1 MIRRKLTA
9 SLMMLALMLSF
20 ASGVKASD
28 FKSGDLYYTIVSEN
42 NALVRVDKAPS
53 NARYSGDIVIPETV
67 TYDNKTYTVRS
78 MEDGVFN
85 LSDISS
91 LNIEAPITIL
101 PYFAC
106 HACHELV
113 SLKLPSTLE
122 RIEQYALSD
131 CNNLTEINLPDGLT
145 DIEYYTFS
153 DCKTLKAI
161 KIPESVINISSVA
174 LFKGCTSL
182 TEVIF
187 ENEDLSGTNASAT
200 FKNCTSLKNIVLTRN
215 TTTIGRECYSGCTGL
230 EKVVFPEWITTIESE
245 AFKDCTNLTAL
256 TFGSSFQSLGSQ
268 AFSNCY
274 NISSVTCKNRNPQ
287 PIDGSAFTTEVYNYA
302 TLTVPSGCLEAY
314 RNCDGW
320 KNFKNIVE
328 EEAPYPQEIS
338 IAESQLELYVGSP
351 VRIEAMITPAYSS
364 HYRVEWSAPEELA
377 LDEISLADGVAACT
391 VTPSKTGEYELT
403 VKCLNDNL

>member
-174 LFKGCTSL
+174 
-182 TEVIF
+182 
-187 ENEDLSGTNASAT
+187 
-200 FKNCTSLKNIVLTRN
+200 
-215 TTTIGRECYSGCTGL
+215 
-230 EKVVFPEWITTIESE
+230 
-245 AFKDCTNLTAL
+245 
-256 TFGSSFQSLGSQ
+256 
-268 AFSNCY
+268 
-274 NISSVTCKNRNPQ
+274 
-287 PIDGSAFTTEVYNYA
+287 
-302 TLTVPSGCLEAY
+302 
-314 RNCDGW
+314 
-320 KNFKNIVE
+320 
-328 EEAPYPQEIS
+328 
-338 IAESQLELYVGSP
+338 
-351 VRIEAMITPAYSS
+351 
-364 HYRVEWSAPEELA
+364 
-377 LDEISLADGVAACT
+377 
-391 VTPSKTGEYELT
+391 
-403 VKCLNDNL
+403 